1 MSKSTQPSRLL
12 VLLAGCTICVAAQ
25 PPPSVEPQW
34 MDITVERQTN
44 DGKQGTAWKA
54 IDPALVLNQGDLI
67 RFKFRSNFD
76 GYLYVTNRGSGGKVV
91 LLFPREETGQANRVR
106 VAQDYLIPATQSHF
120 RIAGPA
126 GYDSVF
132 WLVSPVALAN
142 SAVLPETMPT
152 PETLPKNAQ
161 PSQPAKLRPR
171 CDPTQMRSRGLCLDN
186 DAGPRNV
193 QDPAQA
199 PGAIATTPDLKPREL
214 TIIQSKDK
222 TRLSTGGSLGGP
234 VVYEFRL
241 AHK

>member
-1 MSKSTQPSRLL
+1 MSKLTQPGRLL
-12 VLLAGCTICVAAQ
+12 ILLAACMCCMGLAAQ
-25 PPPSVEPQW
+25 PQPTVEPQW
-34 MDITVERQTN
+34 MDITVERQTS

-91 LLFPREETGQANRVR
+91 LLFPREETGQANRVK

-142 SAVLPETMPT
+142 TAVLPET
-152 PETLPKNAQ
+152 LPSNVQ
-161 PSQPAKLRPR
+161 PSQPSKLRPR

-199 PGAIATTPDLKPREL
+199 PGAIAATPDLKPREL